1 MIKKPRRKPAKVI
14 SIDRALKASAGLGV
28 IASDAESNRMIITIG
43 RQRFAYD
50 VTARITELP
59 PTVGDQPAPVV
70 PLDPLTVKKRTRGNE
85 TEVAGI
91 IRARRRR
98 HV

>member
-14 SIDRALKASAGLGV
+14 SIDRTALKSTSDLRV
-28 IASDAESNRMIITIG
+28 ITSDAESNRMIITIG

-50 VTARITELP
+50 VTTRITELP
-59 PTVGDQPAPVV
+59 SSTGDQPAPVV
-70 PLDPLTVKKRTRGNE
+70 PLKPLTGKKRPRGNE
-85 TEVAGI
+85 TDGST
-91 IRARRRR
+91 RARRRR